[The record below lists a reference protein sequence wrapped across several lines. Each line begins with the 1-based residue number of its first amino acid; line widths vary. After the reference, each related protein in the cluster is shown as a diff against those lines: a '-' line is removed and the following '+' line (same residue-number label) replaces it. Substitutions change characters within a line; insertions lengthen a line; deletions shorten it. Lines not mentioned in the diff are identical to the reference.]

1 MRLEEIPG
9 QNHLKSYFKKV
20 ISENRMPHALLL
32 VGDEGFGPLAFA
44 NGIATLLQ
52 CNNAIDFVACGV
64 CSSCVKSTQYIH
76 PDIHFSFP
84 VVKHDK
90 FKREDTTSKNFLPEW
105 RTFLQSN
112 IFGDLNDWLN
122 HINASDKGANMNVTE
137 CNGIIKN
144 LSLKTYEGKYKIQII
159 WHSELL
165 GKEGNR
171 LLKLIEEPT
180 PESII
185 ILTCTN
191 RNAILNTI
199 RSRCQIVNVPPIDD
213 DSIGTYLENNFSI
226 NGDQVNEIKY
236 LASGN
241 LRTASQIASRSQMN
255 YSEDMLNWFRYAY
268 KADPDDLNEW
278 VTYLASKSK
287 QDIKTFMRYTLHFLR
302 EYLLGMN
309 LKETNSL
316 RLSNEE
322 KNVILKM
329 QKIIN
334 RPKTEQLSFIF
345 SKNIGYID
353 RNLSIKILIMN
364 MTLEINEILRSEI
377 NKFV

>member
-1 MRLEEIPG
+1 MLLEEIPG
-9 QNHLKSYFKKV
+9 QNHLKEYFKKV

-32 VGDEGFGPLAFA
+32 VGEEGFGPLALA

-52 CNNAIDFVACGV
+52 CKNQIDLKACGE
-64 CSSCVKSTQYIH
+64 CSSCLKSMQYIH

-84 VVKHDK
+84 VVKLDK
-90 FKREDTTSKNFLPEW
+90 LKREDTTSKNFLPQW
-105 RTFLQSN
+105 RTYLQDN

-137 CNGIIKN
+137 CNTITKN
-144 LSLKTYEGKYKIQII
+144 LSLKTYEGDYKIQII

-180 PESII
+180 PQSII
-185 ILTCTN
+185 ILTCKN

-199 RSRCQIVNVPPIDD
+199 RSRCQIINVPPIDD
-213 DSIGTYLENNFSI
+213 ESIGNYLEKMYSI
-226 NGDQVNEIKY
+226 NGDQANEIKY
-236 LASGN
+236 LATGSIRVAN
-241 LRTASQIASRSQMN
+241 QIASNSQMN

-268 KADPDDLNEW
+268 KADPDELNDW
-278 VTYLASKSK
+278 VKYVSGKTK
-287 QDIKTFMRYTLHFLR
+287 QDLKTFMRYTLHFLR

-309 LKETNSL
+309 LKETETL
-316 RLSNEE
+316 RLSNDE

-334 RPKTEQLSFIF
+334 RPKTERLSFLF
-345 SKNIGYID
+345 SKNIAYID

-377 NKFV
+377 SKFV

>member
-1 MRLEEIPG
+1 
-9 QNHLKSYFKKV
+9 
-20 ISENRMPHALLL
+20 
-32 VGDEGFGPLAFA
+32 
-44 NGIATLLQ
+44 
-52 CNNAIDFVACGV
+52 
-64 CSSCVKSTQYIH
+64 
-76 PDIHFSFP
+76 
-84 VVKHDK
+84 
-90 FKREDTTSKNFLPEW
+90 
-105 RTFLQSN
+105 
-112 IFGDLNDWLN
+112 
-122 HINASDKGANMNVTE
+122 
-137 CNGIIKN
+137 
-144 LSLKTYEGKYKIQII
+144 
-159 WHSELL
+159 
-165 GKEGNR
+165 
-171 LLKLIEEPT
+171 
-180 PESII
+180 
-185 ILTCTN
+185 
-191 RNAILNTI
+191 
-199 RSRCQIVNVPPIDD
+199 
-213 DSIGTYLENNFSI
+213 
-226 NGDQVNEIKY
+226 
-236 LASGN
+236 
-241 LRTASQIASRSQMN
+241 MN

>member
-9 QNHLKSYFKKV
+9 QKHLKDYFKKV

-52 CNNAIDFVACGV
+52 CSNPSDFIACGE
-64 CSSCVKSTQYIH
+64 CSSCIKSMQYIH

-84 VVKHDK
+84 VVKLDK
-90 FKREDTTSKNFLPEW
+90 LKREDTTSKNFLPQW
-105 RTFLQSN
+105 RTFLQNN

-137 CNGIIKN
+137 CNSIIKN

-159 WHSELL
+159 WYAELL

-185 ILTCTN
+185 ILTCNN

-213 DSIGTYLENNFSI
+213 NSIGTYLENTFSI
-226 NGDQVNEIKY
+226 NGDQANEIKY
-236 LASGN
+236 LATGN
-241 LRTASQIASRSQMN
+241 LRTANQIASRSQMN

-268 KADPDDLNEW
+268 KADPDELNQW
-278 VTYLASKSK
+278 VAHLAGMSK
-287 QDIKTFMRYTLHFLR
+287 QDLKTFMRYTLHFLR

-309 LKETNSL
+309 MKETSTL

-334 RPKTEQLSFIF
+334 RPKTELMSLLF

-353 RNLSIKILIMN
+353 RNLSIKIMIMN

>member
-1 MRLEEIPG
+1 MHLEEIPG
-9 QNHLKSYFKKV
+9 QKNLKDYFKKV
-20 ISENRMPHALLL
+20 ISDNRMPHALLL

-44 NGIATLLQ
+44 NGIAALLQ
-52 CNNAIDFVACGV
+52 CSNSTDFVACGE
-64 CSSCVKSTQYIH
+64 CSSCIKSTQFIH

-84 VVKHDK
+84 VVKLDK
-90 FKREDTTSKNFLPEW
+90 LKREDTTSKNFLPQW
-105 RTFLQSN
+105 RTFLQNN

-137 CNGIIKN
+137 CNSIIKN

-185 ILTCTN
+185 ILTCSN

-213 DSIGTYLENNFSI
+213 DNIGKYLEEKFSI
-226 NGDQVNEIKY
+226 TGDQVNEIKY
-236 LASGN
+236 LATGN
-241 LRTASQIASRSQMN
+241 LRTAIQIASRSQMN

-268 KADPDDLNEW
+268 KADPDELNQW
-278 VTYLASKSK
+278 IAHLSSMSK
-287 QDIKTFMRYTLHFLR
+287 QDLKTFMRYTLHFLR

-309 LKETNSL
+309 MKETSTL

-334 RPKTEQLSFIF
+334 RAKTEQLSFLF
-345 SKNIGYID
+345 SKNIGYIS
-353 RNLSIKILIMN
+353 RNLSIKILLMN